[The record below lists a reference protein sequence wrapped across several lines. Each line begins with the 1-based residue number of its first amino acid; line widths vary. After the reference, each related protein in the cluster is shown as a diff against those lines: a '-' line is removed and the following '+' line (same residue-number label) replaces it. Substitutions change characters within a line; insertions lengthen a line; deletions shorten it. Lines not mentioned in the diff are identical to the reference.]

1 MQKPLLKK
9 RKTLQRS
16 SLKVWQVHW
25 LEEIACRTHTHG
37 IFNQVA
43 ARFFCYLVYARANFS
58 DGQASGDP
66 SLDPVV
72 NQDPP
77 KGFREAAVCFSKT
90 SFSLEHTRHVICRWL
105 HRFVAIL
112 WIAGQSAGNRLW
124 TKLGPTPDVVC
135 HFYQHLSR
143 LDSEVQSPYL

>member
-16 SLKVWQVHW
+16 PLKVWQVHW

-43 ARFFCYLVYARANFS
+43 ARFFCYLVYARAKFS

-90 SFSLEHTRHVICRWL
+90 SLSLEHKTRHLPIAAQILCHTMDSWAICWEQ
-105 HRFVAIL
+105 AM
-112 WIAGQSAGNRLW
+112 
-124 TKLGPTPDVVC
+124 D
-135 HFYQHLSR
+135 
-143 LDSEVQSPYL
+143 